1 MTAIAAQ
8 AKDVNTIFGA
18 MIIGGVVAILVGLFI
33 RQIRKVFPP
42 LVIGTVILAIGLSL
56 YSTAVN
62 YMAGNSS
69 YYYVGELGEQGKTG
83 AH

>member
-42 LVIGTVILAIGLSL
+42 LVIGTVFWQSVFPLQHSCKL
-56 YSTAVN
+56 YGRKLFQ
-62 YMAGNSS
+62 Y
-69 YYYVGELGEQGKTG
+69 L
-83 AH
+83 